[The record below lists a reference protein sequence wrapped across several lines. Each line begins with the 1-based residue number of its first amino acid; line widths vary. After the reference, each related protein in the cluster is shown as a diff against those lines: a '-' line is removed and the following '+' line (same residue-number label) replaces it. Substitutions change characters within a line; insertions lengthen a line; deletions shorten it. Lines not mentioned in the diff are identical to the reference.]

1 MPPYPYLH
9 LDVFT
14 DRPFTGNQLAVFLDA
29 EGIAPDIMQQ
39 IAREMAFPET
49 TFVLPPESA
58 DTDVRVRIFTPGT
71 ELPMAGHPTIG
82 TTFALVRAG
91 RVATT
96 RTEIV
101 LGLGIGPTRVELGLG
116 RRTPAFRV
124 DDPARSGV
132 RRDTDRHP
140 GSGLGPGA
148 HRSPTSVTP
157 ACLRTRP
164 PQASPF
170 LLVPIASRRAVDAVV
185 VDRGSL
191 SRVCRDAGMPELP
204 VFLFSLESG
213 GDDATV
219 YSRMFAP
226 EFGIAEDPATGS
238 ASGLLGAYLVRHGA
252 VAPRAGDAPRQP
264 PGGQDGAT
272 GPHSHLN
279 RQPAPGRSAR
289 CVVGGAA
296 VLVGEGTIRA

>member
-101 LGLGIGPTRVELGLG
+101 LGLGIGPTRVELDWDAARLRFAWMTQPVPEFGATPTDIPALASAMGL
-116 RRTPAFRV
+116 TES
-124 DDPARSGV
+124 DI
-132 RRDTDRHP
+132 RDT
-140 GSGLGPGA
+140 GL
-148 HRSPTSVTP
+148 
-157 ACLRTRP
+157 P
-164 PQASPF
+164 PHQASAGLPF

-252 VAPRAGDAPRQP
+252 VAPERATRLVNLQGVKMERPSRIHISIGTRAGQVSEVR
-264 PGGQDGAT
+264 
-272 GPHSHLN
+272 
-279 RQPAPGRSAR
+279 
-289 CVVGGAA
+289 VGGAA